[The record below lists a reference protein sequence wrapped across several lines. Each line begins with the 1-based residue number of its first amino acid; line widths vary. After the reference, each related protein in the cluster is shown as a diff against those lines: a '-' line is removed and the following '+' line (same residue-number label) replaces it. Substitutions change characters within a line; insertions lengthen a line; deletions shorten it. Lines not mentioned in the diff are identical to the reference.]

1 MTTLVKQPSF
11 PELETMERRFRRL
24 FGGMPFMPAFLAP
37 MVPAADIYETPQEY
51 VVELEVPGFKE
62 KELSLEISDH
72 RLAIKGAREETKEE
86 KERSYRL
93 HERLERSFERTF
105 TLPSEVDGGHASATF
120 EKSVLKVHVPR
131 LMTSEPHTITISK
144 S

>member
-72 RLAIKGAREETKEE
+72 TLVIKGAREETREE

-120 EKSVLKVHVPR
+120 EDSVLKVHIPR

>member
-24 FGGMPFMPAFLAP
+24 FGGMPFMPAFMAP
-37 MVPAADIYETPQEY
+37 VVPAADIYETPQEY
-51 VVELEVPGFKE
+51 AVELEIPGFEE
-62 KELSLEISDH
+62 KELSLKISDH
-72 RLAIKGAREETKEE
+72 TLVIKGAREETKEE

>member
-72 RLAIKGAREETKEE
+72 TLVIKGAREETREE

-131 LMTSEPHTITISK
+131 LMTSEPHTITI
-144 S
+144 

>member
-24 FGGMPFMPAFLAP
+24 FGGMPFMPAFMGP
-37 MVPAADIYETPQEY
+37 MVPAADIYDTPEEY
-51 VVELEVPGFKE
+51 VVELEIPGFE
-62 KELSLEISDH
+62 EEELSLEISEH
-72 RLAIKGAREETKEE
+72 TLVIKGAREETREE

-120 EKSVLKVHVPR
+120 EKSVLEVHVPK

>member
-51 VVELEVPGFKE
+51 VVEL
-62 KELSLEISDH
+62 SDH
-72 RLAIKGAREETKEE
+72 TLVIKGAREETREE

-105 TLPSEVDGGHASATF
+105 TLPPEVDGGHASATF
-120 EKSVLKVHVPR
+120 EDSVLKVHIPR